1 MPATAVVTV
10 TIPAELTREQ
20 YLTGTK
26 AIAPRF
32 QGVTGLVRK
41 NFIFSRA
48 SGTAGGVYTWETREA
63 GERFHA
69 AGGPWHQSLVERF
82 GVAPSIQWFDTD
94 VIVDNSVG
102 RIDIT
107 A

>member
-10 TIPAELTREQ
+10 KIPDQMTREQ
-20 YLTGTK
+20 YFAGTK
-26 AIAPRF
+26 AIAPKF
-32 QGVTGLVRK
+32 QGVPALIRK
-41 NFIFSRA
+41 NFIFSKA
-48 SGTAGGVYTWETREA
+48 SGTAGGVYTWATREA

-82 GVAPSIQWFDTD
+82 GVAPTIQWFDTD
-94 VIVDNSVG
+94 VIVDNEIG
-102 RIDIT
+102 RIDSV